1 MILGSYKMPRK
12 IYRKNCIVAPSF
24 KQLIQ
29 PLTKILPNTPEL
41 ESWGNRPLK
50 MTFEDQLSA
59 LIFFH
64 LEEHTSARHLIQ
76 VLRED
81 DFASKNIAPEGGI
94 SRSSFSEAVNERG
107 LEQFLYVFQQLQKQ
121 ACSLL
126 PKRYSELGDLVS
138 IDGSLIDAVLSMA
151 WADYRKKSK
160 KARLHLGFNINQGI
174 PQKLSLTDGKG
185 DERPFVHELLEPGQT
200 GVMDRGYQHH
210 KNFDDLQEEQKHFVC
225 RIKANTHK
233 TCLQK
238 YDVEAAGIVFYD
250 AKVLLGKSGAKQTKK
265 PLRLVGYLIDDVK
278 YWVAT
283 DRFDLTAEEIALI
296 YKLRWEIETFFGW
309 WKQHLRVYHLIAR
322 SKHGL
327 MVQILSGMI
336 TYLLLTIHCHDQHGE
351 RVSIKRVREL
361 RIKIQNETRESEN
374 MSPDPGDLDS
384 QKFKR
389 QHASP

>member
-1 MILGSYKMPRK
+1 
-12 IYRKNCIVAPSF
+12 
-24 KQLIQ
+24 
-29 PLTKILPNTPEL
+29 
-41 ESWGNRPLK
+41 
-50 MTFEDQLSA
+50 MTFEDQLNA

-64 LEEHTSARHLIQ
+64 LEEHTSARHLVQ
-76 VLRED
+76 VLQED
-81 DFASKNIAPEGGI
+81 DFARENIAPEGGI

-126 PKRYSELGDLVS
+126 PKRYSELGNLVS
-138 IDGSLIDAVLSMA
+138 IDGSLIDAVLSMG
-151 WADYRKKSK
+151 WADYRKNSK

-174 PQKLSLTDGKG
+174 PQKLFLTDGKG
-185 DERPFVHELLEPGQT
+185 DERPFVHEILEPGQT

-210 KNFDDLQEEQKHFVC
+210 RNFDDLQEEQKHFVC

-233 TCLQK
+233 TCLEE
-238 YDVEAAGIVFYD
+238 YNVEAGSIVFYD

-309 WKQHLRVYHLIAR
+309 WKRHLRVYHLIAR
-322 SKHGL
+322 SKQGL
-327 MVQILSGMI
+327 MVQILSGLI
-336 TYLLLTIHCHDQHGE
+336 TYLLLAIHCHDQHGE

-361 RIKIQNETRESEN
+361 RIKIQNETRKSGN
-374 MSPDPGDLDS
+374 TQPDHGDLNS
-384 QKFKR
+384 QQTKS